1 MFETKGLTGGETLLR
16 VLAGMGIDRIFSSPG
31 SEWSP
36 VWEALAKPK
45 AQNEGVPLY
54 LSSRHEE
61 IAVGMAS
68 GYAKASGKLPAVMIH
83 TTVGALH
90 ATMGMRGALHEQ
102 IPMVVLAG
110 ESIAFGEAEGPD
122 PGGQWLRNLANIGGP
137 ARLVEHCAKW
147 SMGVNNTATLP
158 ATIQRACQIAMASP
172 RGPVFVSLPM
182 EFLFD
187 QMSTSAPASSA
198 LPIRPSADRKGLKEL
213 ADLLTQAKNP
223 IVVTEEAGRTIG
235 ASELL
240 VEMAEL
246 LGIPVIETRSSSFA
260 NFPRNHHLHGGFDPS
275 IYLAEADLV
284 FLLGAVAPWHP
295 ASAGPGAKTKI
306 VVLDE
311 NPIRTELPY
320 WGYRMDLGLIGEI
333 HASLEILLEY
343 LRKQVSSGD
352 PSLQER
358 AARWRAQYESR
369 KETWKKDALAHK
381 DRKPVD
387 TQWAVYQ
394 LNQALPSDAMLVEET
409 ITHRLPIMRHF
420 DRIGLGSFFTGSIG
434 GLGTGLGTALG
445 VKCAAPNRP
454 VVALMGDGSFN
465 YNPGLAAFGFMQ
477 EYGTPILIVLF
488 NNHGYLSM
496 KSGLPK
502 YYPKGW
508 AVQTKN
514 FVGTSIAPSPDYAA
528 IARAFESYGESVEEP
543 AQVRP
548 AFERGLKAIAG
559 GQGAL
564 IDIRLEPVN

>member
-1 MFETKGLTGGETLLR
+1 
-16 VLAGMGIDRIFSSPG
+16 MGIDRIFSSPG

-45 AQNEGVPLY
+45 AKNEGVPLY

-68 GYAKASGKLPAVMIH
+68 GYAKVSGKLPAVMIH

-90 ATMGMRGALHEQ
+90 AAMGMRGALHEQ

-147 SMGVNNTATLP
+147 SIGVNNTATLP

-187 QMSTSAPASSA
+187 KMTSNAPASSA
-198 LPIRPSADRKGLKEL
+198 LPICPSADRKGLKEL

-246 LGIPVIETRSSSFA
+246 LGIPVIETRSSSFV

-275 IYLAEADLV
+275 EYLAGADLV
-284 FLLGAVAPWHP
+284 FLVGAIAPWHP
-295 ASAGPGAKTKI
+295 ASAGPGAKTKV

-320 WGYRMDLGLIGEI
+320 WGYRMDLGLIGET
-333 HASLEILLEY
+333 
-343 LRKQVSSGD
+343 V
-352 PSLQER
+352 
-358 AARWRAQYESR
+358 W
-369 KETWKKDALAHK
+369 TLA
-381 DRKPVD
+381 
-387 TQWAVYQ
+387 
-394 LNQALPSDAMLVEET
+394 
-409 ITHRLPIMRHF
+409 
-420 DRIGLGSFFTGSIG
+420 
-434 GLGTGLGTALG
+434 
-445 VKCAAPNRP
+445 
-454 VVALMGDGSFN
+454 
-465 YNPGLAAFGFMQ
+465 
-477 EYGTPILIVLF
+477 
-488 NNHGYLSM
+488 
-496 KSGLPK
+496 
-502 YYPKGW
+502 
-508 AVQTKN
+508 
-514 FVGTSIAPSPDYAA
+514 
-528 IARAFESYGESVEEP
+528 
-543 AQVRP
+543 
-548 AFERGLKAIAG
+548 
-559 GQGAL
+559 
-564 IDIRLEPVN
+564 